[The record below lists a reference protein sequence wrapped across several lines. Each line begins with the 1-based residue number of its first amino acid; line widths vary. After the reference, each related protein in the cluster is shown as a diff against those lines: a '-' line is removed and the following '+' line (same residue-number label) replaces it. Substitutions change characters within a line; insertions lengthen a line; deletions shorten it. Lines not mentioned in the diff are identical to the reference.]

1 MKYALVQGKKMTP
14 RPRQRGHCLYCG
26 EEAVSKCGHIKI
38 WHWSHKRDGSCDPWW
53 DAESE
58 WHRSWKN
65 QFPAEWQE
73 VVHTD
78 EETGE
83 RHVADVK
90 TDKGMVIEFQRSPIS
105 LEEMRSREGFY
116 GNMIWVVDG
125 DRGSTDPDY
134 FRMGLSAEPVQLD
147 PLAYGVKWWGPGHL
161 LRNWSEASAPVFID
175 FGDGNLWRMGGF
187 DVQTRSGTFGPIP
200 PEWLIEACKSGGSIP
215 AAAVE
220 KEDVHLLRRRMERP
234 QIPEQR
240 AGKSGRTADGE
251 VPRPDDGRGHG
262 QTLRCPARSRSAP

>member
-1 MKYALVQGKKMTP
+1 MTP
-14 RPRQRGHCLYCG
+14 RPRQRGRCLYCG
-26 EEAVSKCGHIKI
+26 EEAVSKCGRIKI

-78 EETGE
+78 EETGK

-125 DRGSTDPDY
+125 DRGSTDPDH
-134 FRMGLSAEPVQLD
+134 FRMGRSAEPVQLD

-240 AGKSGRTADGE
+240 AGQSGRMDDGE
-251 VPRPDDGRGHG
+251 VPRPDDCRGHG
-262 QTLRCPARSRSAP
+262 ETLRCPARSQSAL